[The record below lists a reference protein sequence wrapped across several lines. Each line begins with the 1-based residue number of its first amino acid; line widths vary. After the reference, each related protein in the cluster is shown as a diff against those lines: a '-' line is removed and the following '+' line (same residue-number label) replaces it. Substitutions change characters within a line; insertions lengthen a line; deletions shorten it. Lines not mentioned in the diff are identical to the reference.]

1 MGLWPGCARAGAGC
15 PGWGPDVRGFAG
27 RRMSGAVARMSGREE
42 PSLGC
47 SLDRSAGFPGPR
59 PDVRAVLGRMS
70 GPWPDVRALWLAFC
84 REMPRGRMSG
94 PGGRMSGS
102 WSCFPV
108 FSLHQLVHDLGDLS
122 IFKLF
127 SEVVSFTPEHTK
139 HTRLR

>member
-1 MGLWPGCARAGAGC
+1 MGTWASAQRMRAGIFRSRTSGWRAGC
-15 PGWGPDVRGFAG
+15 PGLRGSPDVRGG
-27 RRMSGAVARMSGREE
+27 G
-42 PSLGC
+42 
-47 SLDRSAGFPGPR
+47 
-59 PDVRAVLGRMS
+59 
-70 GPWPDVRALWLAFC
+70 PDVRALWLAFC